1 METNGNNL
9 TGKQKA
15 AIFLIALGSEKAAL
29 LLQKLSE
36 EEVEIL
42 TDEISRWERVPSELT
57 ENVLEEFYKMNLT
70 GEYLAQG
77 GKEYAKQTL
86 KRALGDHKA
95 VEIIDR
101 LQASSKDN
109 LFNILKGIDPE
120 RLFELIRSEHPQTI
134 ALILSRLDV
143 GQAASI
149 ISAFSEE
156 IRLEIIT
163 RMVNIGEISPEVTQ
177 EIENILKKNLFSL
190 TVEKFKGIGGV
201 KLVADIL
208 NRMNRSTQ
216 TNIMKNLERQNPSL
230 GEEIKKLMF
239 VFEDIRLVEDRS
251 LQRAL
256 REIDTKDLT
265 LALKGANNE
274 IKEKF
279 FKNMSSRAIETI
291 KEDMEYMGPV
301 RLQDVEKAQQKIVD
315 TIRTLEEKGEIV
327 IRGRGGKEEEII
339 V

>member
-15 AIFLIALGSEKAAL
+15 AIFLIALGPEKAAL
-29 LLQKLSE
+29 IFQKLRE
-36 EEVEIL
+36 EEVEML
-42 TDEISRWERVPSELT
+42 TDEISRWDRVPPELT
-57 ENVLEEFYKMNLT
+57 EKVLEEFYQMGLT

-86 KRALGDHKA
+86 KKALGDHKA
-95 VEIIDR
+95 IEIINR
-101 LQASSKDN
+101 LQAASENN
-109 LFNILKGIDPE
+109 LFNILKDIDPG
-120 RLFELIRSEHPQTI
+120 RLFELICSEHPQTI
-134 ALILSRLDV
+134 ALILSYLNAN
-143 GQAASI
+143 QAASV
-149 ISAFSEE
+149 ISAFPEK

-163 RMVNIGEISPEVTQ
+163 RMVHIGEISPEVTR
-177 EIENILKKNLFSL
+177 EIENILRKNLFSL
-190 TVEKFKGIGGV
+190 TTERFKGIGGIES
-201 KLVADIL
+201 VAEIL
-208 NRMNRSTQ
+208 NRMDRSTQ
-216 TNIMKNLERQNPSL
+216 TNIMEGLEKQNPSL

-301 RLQDVEKAQQKIVD
+301 RLRDVEEAQQRIVD
-315 TIRTLEEKGEIV
+315 IIRTLGAVSYTHLTLPTICSV
-327 IRGRGGKEEEII
+327 
-339 V
+339 